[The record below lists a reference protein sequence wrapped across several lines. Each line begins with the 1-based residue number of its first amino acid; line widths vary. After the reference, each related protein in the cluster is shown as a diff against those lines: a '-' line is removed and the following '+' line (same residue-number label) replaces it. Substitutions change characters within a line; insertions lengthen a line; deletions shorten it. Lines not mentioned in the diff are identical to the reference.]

1 MMEDPIAEGV
11 GDEEEEEE
19 SEDELIIRRL
29 IYMMSLPHELN
40 ENVEYLMK
48 WIQVLL

>member
-11 GDEEEEEE
+11 GDEEEE
-19 SEDELIIRRL
+19 SEDESIIRRL
-29 IYMMSLPHELN
+29 IYMMSIPHELC